1 MILEEKRDIT
11 MKHDKYC
18 MNKADPTL
26 QNCSLCGLIRR
37 VRADEYEVGFRD
49 GYNKGVEEELI
60 RIRMNK

>member
-1 MILEEKRDIT
+1 

-60 RIRMNK
+60 RIRMSK